1 MFRSFRHACH
11 EGSIAVHQCL
21 DRTSAWQIRWD
32 FMFSRLLRL
41 GWLPGYNRLRQ
52 VNLRGGTIHYRF
64 NRGDLQSLREVML
77 ENVYAC
83 ELPFK
88 PRTVLDL
95 GANIGLASLWFSKRI
110 QPGQAQ
116 ANQGP
121 LVLGVEPVPEN
132 AAVAEIN
139 FRENHIPGEVVRA
152 AVGQRSGEAWFEA
165 RAESNL
171 GRLSNEGTHGA
182 GIRVPVVGIRDL
194 LDRFPTGQVD
204 LVKMDIEG
212 GEEEL
217 LSRDTDWLAKVK
229 ALMVEWH
236 DDRAD
241 SRPLIRNVEAAGF
254 AHQRINS
261 ERQDNLSLFLRK
273 NL

>member
-1 MFRSFRHACH
+1 MLRSIRKACH
-11 EGSIAVHQCL
+11 EGSIAVQQCV
-21 DRTSAWQIRWD
+21 DRNSARQIRWD
-32 FMFSRLLRL
+32 FIFSRFLRL

-83 ELPFK
+83 ELPFEPK
-88 PRTVLDL
+88 TILDL
-95 GANIGLASLWFSKRI
+95 GANIGLASVWF
-110 QPGQAQ
+110 
-116 ANQGP
+116 ANQMHSAPPGGGSSF
-121 LVLGVEPVPEN
+121 LLAVEPVSEN
-132 AAVAEIN
+132 AGLVEMN
-139 FRENHIPGEVVRA
+139 YRSNHIPGEVIRA
-152 AVGQRSGEAWFEA
+152 AVGLQPGEAWFES
-165 RAESNL
+165 RVESNL
-171 GRLSNEGTHGA
+171 GRLVKEQAA
-182 GIRVPVVGIRDL
+182 GHTRVLVVGIGDL
-194 LDRFPTGQVD
+194 LGRFPMGLVD

-217 LSRDTDWLAKVK
+217 LSHDTDWLTKVK
-229 ALMVEWH
+229 ALIVEWH
-236 DDRAD
+236 DERAD

-254 AHQRINS
+254 THRRINS